1 MSGRIG
7 RYSLSVSGFFKW
19 SGLIALAA
27 VAWQPAA
34 AETALS
40 LRAFAE
46 AVLLADDTLAG
57 RRLDVDIAG
66 ADLRGARGA
75 FEPSAFISGRRDRSN
90 VENTAQERL
99 QRGLSNSFDSRVT
112 DFKAGLASRTETGGD
127 VEFAYRIDR
136 YRNNLQPQS
145 LYGREFRSVV
155 GVSVT
160 QPLLRGAGRAF
171 NRAPINIA
179 EYEERLAEEI
189 FRLSVQQ
196 RLADAVGSYIQF
208 QEATERVELL
218 RSSLEVAD
226 QLVRTAQRMAA
237 LGARPGSA
245 IIEAVVFRDTRRQQ
259 LEQARQD
266 MVEARASMRS
276 LLLATEGRL
285 RDGAAPA
292 AVQIR
297 NVPRI
302 GDRAL
307 TVPDVESMRNTA
319 FERRSESRIAAL
331 RVARDSIRISAA
343 ENQMLP
349 QLDITA
355 RYDLDGLSDSAQSSV
370 GRAARGPNRVWGVGI
385 ELRVPLQGN
394 QRARADHDAARLRRD
409 QSELALVAARQ
420 RIANEVE
427 STREAAEGAVRQ
439 LESQRALVMSQ
450 RELLRSADVQAEGGR
465 MSGIELQRRR
475 LELLQA
481 EEQLLSRK
489 AAAYRAR
496 FAIAFT
502 SGRLAEELERD

>member
-1 MSGRIG
+1 MSGRG
-7 RYSLSVSGFFKW
+7 SFKW
-19 SGLIALAA
+19 GGLMALAA
-27 VAWQPAA
+27 ACWQPAA
-34 AETALS
+34 AENALS

-46 AVLLADDTLAG
+46 AVLLADDSLAG
-57 RRLDVDIAG
+57 RRLDIDIAG

-112 DFKAGLASRTETGGD
+112 DFKAGISSRIETGGD

-155 GVSVT
+155 GISVT
-160 QPLLRGAGRAF
+160 QPLLRGAGRAY
-171 NRAPINIA
+171 NRAPINVA

-189 FRLSVQQ
+189 LRQTVQQ
-196 RLADAVGSYIQF
+196 RLVEAVTSYIQL

-218 RSSLEVAD
+218 RSSLEVAE
-226 QLVRTAQRMAA
+226 QLVRTSQRMAA
-237 LGARPGSA
+237 LGARAGSSVV
-245 IIEAVVFRDTRRQQ
+245 EAVVFRDTRRVQ
-259 LEQARQD
+259 LEQGRQD
-266 MVEARASMRS
+266 MVEARAAMRS
-276 LLLATEGRL
+276 LLLATEGRV
-285 RDGAAPA
+285 RDGAAPG

-302 GDRAL
+302 VDRPL
-307 TVPDVESMRNTA
+307 LVPDIDAMRNIA

-331 RVARDSIRISAA
+331 RVARDSIRVSAA

-349 QLDITA
+349 QLDVSA
-355 RYDLDGLSDSAQSSV
+355 RYDLDGLSDSAESSV
-370 GRAARGPNRVWGVGI
+370 GRATRGPNRVWGVGI

-394 QRARADHDAARLRRD
+394 QRARADQDAARLRRD

-427 STREAAEGAVRQ
+427 STREAAEGALRQ
-439 LESQRALVMSQ
+439 LDSQRALVMSQ

-465 MSGIELQRRR
+465 MSSIELLRRR
-475 LELLQA
+475 LELLNA
-481 EEQLLSRK
+481 EEQLLSRR
-489 AAAYRAR
+489 AAAHRAR